1 MKKKTALVFSA
12 MAGIILATML
22 VFQLNFRRVYEL
34 ILEKDMEQ
42 VEDTSNFVTELLYTK
57 IQNLFSVLS
66 SNQKIFWEH
75 EDGNLESVVQRL
87 KKIKEE
93 ERFDTIGVMDLQG
106 KSMDD
111 SGEGKVITDTQWL
124 DSIRKNQRYI
134 SNIEEVSDRILLAVP
149 IVKNGEV
156 RGAIWGYY
164 SVALIADEIE
174 LSKDSHRYFQIV
186 DDSGKYI
193 SDSNNVNSS
202 AENMSVWEELQRYE
216 LSDGVTVEEIYENIE
231 QGKTGYFHFTFEGQG
246 RYVTYEPLGIKNW
259 YVFSVLTEKYLGSY
273 VTEIE
278 KIFSRILMGTL
289 GIILLSIG
297 ILGFFVYKTMRL
309 TKEQNESLFSK
320 NKLLFMALKYTKD
333 IPFEVDIAKKR
344 VSIYSNEDSGKMLE
358 RDLEEFTPEYML
370 KKDLIEK
377 KQYRE
382 YKEFCENI
390 LSGKPVKPVIIKMK
404 MGGKWNYNR
413 ISMEILNQNHIIGFL
428 EDYNELVLQNRQ
440 IQEISEKAQRDALTG
455 LYCRGYFVQE
465 VEKILTTVSCSHNGT
480 CSALFLLDL
489 DCFKQAN
496 DTLGHMLGDRILKD
510 TGRILHSVVRG
521 SDLVGRLG
529 GDEFVVFI
537 REARDIAALRKCAEK
552 INAALKR
559 TYGEEKTVT
568 VSASIGIAVWTG
580 ERSFAELYKM
590 ADTALYKVKESGKDG
605 YNLLSGSHVEESEK

>member
-42 VEDTSNFVTELLYTK
+42 VEYTSNFVTELLYTK

-193 SDSNNVNSS
+193 SDSNNVNSF

-216 LSDGVTVEEIYENIE
+216 LSDGVTVEEIYENVE
-231 QGKTGYFHFTFEGQG
+231 QGKSGYFHFTFEGQ
-246 RYVTYEPLGIKNW
+246 
-259 YVFSVLTEKYLGSY
+259 
-273 VTEIE
+273 
-278 KIFSRILMGTL
+278 
-289 GIILLSIG
+289 
-297 ILGFFVYKTMRL
+297 
-309 TKEQNESLFSK
+309 
-320 NKLLFMALKYTKD
+320 
-333 IPFEVDIAKKR
+333 
-344 VSIYSNEDSGKMLE
+344 
-358 RDLEEFTPEYML
+358 
-370 KKDLIEK
+370 
-377 KQYRE
+377 
-382 YKEFCENI
+382 
-390 LSGKPVKPVIIKMK
+390 
-404 MGGKWNYNR
+404 
-413 ISMEILNQNHIIGFL
+413 
-428 EDYNELVLQNRQ
+428 
-440 IQEISEKAQRDALTG
+440 
-455 LYCRGYFVQE
+455 
-465 VEKILTTVSCSHNGT
+465 
-480 CSALFLLDL
+480 
-489 DCFKQAN
+489 
-496 DTLGHMLGDRILKD
+496 
-510 TGRILHSVVRG
+510 
-521 SDLVGRLG
+521 
-529 GDEFVVFI
+529 
-537 REARDIAALRKCAEK
+537 
-552 INAALKR
+552 
-559 TYGEEKTVT
+559 
-568 VSASIGIAVWTG
+568 
-580 ERSFAELYKM
+580 
-590 ADTALYKVKESGKDG
+590 
-605 YNLLSGSHVEESEK
+605 